1 MTSEPAVTS
10 PVASP
15 LAAIALKVAGAIA
28 ILSALLDFL
37 ILLIPPNLTNVQ
49 WQLATTTQLVD
60 RGIVPLV
67 GMALLLSGFWVDS
80 LVGRTVA
87 QRKSLATD
95 PRFWVCGLASLLGLA
110 YLLLTL
116 LHLNAVRLSSQQALA
131 QVSTE
136 AGEAATQLQQ
146 RLSTELSQQQTQLGA
161 LLENED
167 LLAQAI
173 QSGQLPPDI
182 GQYRN
187 NPDGL
192 TEFLQQRADQ
202 AQQQIET
209 EIGTRR
215 VQAERQVR
223 IEAWRSG
230 IRISVSSLLLAAGY
244 SMIGWL
250 GLRRLLSL
258 TRAA

>member
-1 MTSEPAVTS
+1 MTSEPAAPSSV
-10 PVASP
+10 VSP

-28 ILSALLDFL
+28 ILSALLDFF

-60 RGIVPLV
+60 RGIVPLI
-67 GMALLLSGFWVDS
+67 GIALLLVGLWVDNS
-80 LVGRTVA
+80 VGRTP
-87 QRKSLATD
+87 QRKSLTSD
-95 PRFWVCGLASLLGLA
+95 LRFWACALASLLGLV
-110 YLLLTL
+110 YLLLIL

-136 AGEAATQLQQ
+136 AGEAAAQLQQ
-146 RLSTELSQQQTQLGA
+146 RLSAELTQQQSQLGA
-161 LLENED
+161 ILNNED

-173 QSGQLPPDI
+173 EGGQLPPDI
-182 GQYRN
+182 QQYRN
-187 NPDGL
+187 NPEGL
-192 TEFLQQRADQ
+192 SQFLQQRADQ

-215 VQAERQVR
+215 VAAERQVR
-223 IEAWRSG
+223 VEAWRSG
-230 IRISVSSLLLAAGY
+230 IRISVISLLLAAGF
-244 SMIGWL
+244 SIVGWL

-258 TRAA
+258 TRSA